1 MVHEVAPLPN
11 PALQPGQALIA
22 ELMGGNVGAWLHD
35 GFILSERL
43 PMIRSAMARS
53 NGHVV
58 LMQRAASLRVEPDGS
73 ATAAVP
79 YAEQAPQLRVAR
91 GTLRNRLAQWQRA
104 GLLELAPGG
113 RHCGC
118 HLAWWRCAAAGWR
131 TGAQPRL
138 AAHAGAG
145 AEEGSLRSAAVRT
158 GAQAGAHTGTGAAAT
173 GSGHNSVCRRGRY
186 CMKTERLRVDPQI
199 SLLGR
204 ASAGDRS

>member
-53 NGHVV
+53 NGHVL
-58 LMQRAASLRVEPDGS
+58 LMQLAASLRVEPDGS

-113 RHCGC
+113 RQ
-118 HLAWWRCAAAGWR
+118 L
-131 TGAQPRL
+131 RL
-138 AAHAGAG
+138 SPGLVA
-145 AEEGSLRSAAVRT
+145 
-158 GAQAGAHTGTGAAAT
+158 
-173 GSGHNSVCRRGRY
+173 VCRRWVAHR
-186 CMKTERLRVDPQI
+186 
-199 SLLGR
+199 R
-204 ASAGDRS
+204 ATAACSACGCRG